1 MRGTARPQHAP
12 HSPSSHAENRLHDN
26 DVSDFDRRDND
37 VRVGAGAPGARPAH
51 MIRTLYEQH
60 HDSLVT
66 AVVQFTGGDVRRAE
80 AITRETL
87 LRAWQ
92 RLPRLGAADVTI
104 RPWLIAVARRLSMPG
119 HLLEAE
125 PPMVLRASPDT
136 CRSLDVMA
144 MADALRTLRPGHRRV
159 LIETYFRGRTTDEA
173 AVALGMRPHTVKS
186 VLYDALRALRE
197 QLPPSQQIA

>member
-1 MRGTARPQHAP
+1 
-12 HSPSSHAENRLHDN
+12 
-26 DVSDFDRRDND
+26 
-37 VRVGAGAPGARPAH
+37 

-119 HLLEAE
+119 HLPESE
-125 PPMVLRASPDT
+125 PPVVLRACPDT
-136 CRSLDVMA
+136 CRALDVMA
-144 MADALRTLRPGHRRV
+144 MADALRALRPGHRRV
-159 LIETYFRGRTTDEA
+159 LVQTYFRGRTTDEA
-173 AVALGMRPHTVKS
+173 AAALGMRPNAVKS